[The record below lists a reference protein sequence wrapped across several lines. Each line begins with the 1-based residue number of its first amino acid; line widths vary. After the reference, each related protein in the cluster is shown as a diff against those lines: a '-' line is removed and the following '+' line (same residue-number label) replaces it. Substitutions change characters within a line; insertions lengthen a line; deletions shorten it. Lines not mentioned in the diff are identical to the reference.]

1 MHHANRTAQSYGS
14 RLSQRQE
21 QILMNHQHYFLD
33 ISPSQLYLPAKWG
46 THTHTHTHTHLCIC
60 VCMYVHLY
68 AHTQQGQGERQWTE
82 D

>member
-14 RLSQRQE
+14 GLSQRQE
-21 QILMNHQHYFLD
+21 QLLMNHQHYFLD
-33 ISPSQLYLPAKWG
+33 ISPSQLYLPAMWG
-46 THTHTHTHTHLCIC
+46 AHTHTYLCLC

-68 AHTQQGQGERQWTE
+68 AHTQQGQGGRQWTE

>member
-1 MHHANRTAQSYGS
+1 MHHANRTAPSYGS

-21 QILMNHQHYFLD
+21 QLLMNHRHYFLD

-46 THTHTHTHTHLCIC
+46 THTHTHTHLCIC

-68 AHTQQGQGERQWTE
+68 AYTQQGQGERQWTE